1 MNKPSKQWQQNR
13 RATLDRARRQVIG
26 PMQPITPLF
35 VATVLLY
42 SAGFVRLNILA
53 ETGQNYT
60 WLDAL
65 QILGTAG
72 SGLLL
77 LILSG
82 AVMTLGFMSKRLAKV
97 AQGSEGTH

>member
-1 MNKPSKQWQQNR
+1 MNKPSKQWQQIR
-13 RATLDRARRQVIG
+13 RATLDRVRRQVIT
-26 PMQPITPLF
+26 PIQPLTTLF

-42 SAGFVRLNILA
+42 SAGIVHLNILV

-65 QILGTAG
+65 QILGTAV

-82 AVMTLGFMSKRLAKV
+82 AVITLGFISMRLAKV
-97 AQGSEGTH
+97 AQGSEGAH

>member
-1 MNKPSKQWQQNR
+1 MNKPSKQWQQIR
-13 RATLDRARRQVIG
+13 RATLDRARRQVID
-26 PMQPITPLF
+26 PMQPITTLF

-42 SAGFVRLNILA
+42 SAGFVRLNTLA

-65 QILGTAG
+65 QILGTAV
-72 SGLLL
+72 SGLLV

-82 AVMTLGFMSKRLAKV
+82 AVLTLGFISMRLEKV
-97 AQGSEGTH
+97 TQGSEGAH

>member
-1 MNKPSKQWQQNR
+1 MNKPSKQWQQIR
-13 RATLDRARRQVIG
+13 RATLERARRQVID
-26 PMQPITPLF
+26 PMQPLTTLF

-53 ETGQNYT
+53 KTGQNYT

-65 QILGTAG
+65 QILGTAV
-72 SGLLL
+72 SSLLL

-82 AVMTLGFMSKRLAKV
+82 AVMTLGFMSMRLAKV
-97 AQGSEGTH
+97 AQGSETAH

>member
-1 MNKPSKQWQQNR
+1 MNEPSKQWQQIR
-13 RATLDRARRQVIG
+13 RATLDRARRQVID
-26 PMQPITPLF
+26 PMQPLITLF

-42 SAGFVRLNILA
+42 SAGFVRLNMLA

-65 QILGTAG
+65 QILGTAV

-82 AVMTLGFMSKRLAKV
+82 AVMTLGFVSTRLGVV
-97 AQGSEGTH
+97 ARER

>member
-1 MNKPSKQWQQNR
+1 MNKPSKEWQQVR
-13 RATLDRARRQVIG
+13 HATLDRVRRQVID
-26 PMQPITPLF
+26 PMQPITSLF
-35 VATVLLY
+35 VATFLLY

-65 QILGTAG
+65 QILGTAV

-82 AVMTLGFMSKRLAKV
+82 AVLTLGFMSMMLEKV
-97 AQGSEGTH
+97 AHGSEEAH